1 MRKLLLVVGG
11 IILAASLTIMVS
23 GCGSN
28 PCQNFGGIKDSW
40 QSGNIIY
47 YICNDGVEQQVD
59 VGAGG
64 GGPPP
69 DDSSANYRSA
79 VN

>member
-1 MRKLLLVVGG
+1 MRKLLLVAGG

-28 PCQNFGGIKDSW
+28 PCQSFGGVKTSF

-59 VGAGG
+59 VGVGG
-64 GGPPP
+64 GGAPP
-69 DDSSANYRSA
+69 DDSSANYRGA
-79 VN
+79 VS